1 MIGVQ
6 RIGIALF
13 FVMLVSIPWVT
24 MVDAQEQGGWS
35 PPYRLSSEQG
45 DASEGT
51 MLSDQFGYVHVFW
64 VEKNLLDDHSVI
76 QYARFDGIT
85 WSGPVDIHA
94 ARPGNQIES
103 VSVVV
108 DQHGQMHLVWTEGV
122 SGPTYY
128 SSAPAHDAL
137 SAKRWSSP
145 LRTGIPAY
153 RAKLQIDSENV
164 FHIVYTDFFGDQP
177 GVYYTRSDD
186 QGRTWS
192 EPDWLDPDILPNHSP
207 FWINFELDDSGGL
220 HIVWNYVDPESGI
233 GRWVRYAHSLDQG
246 ATWSLPF
253 TIDETDEADDELRMA
268 NPGLAIQG
276 ENVYVI
282 WAGDSLTHR
291 EFRFSTDFGQTWSV
305 PVRIF
310 GELHG
315 QAIGDGLAI
324 DAAGRLHFVGQ
335 IRYPQG
341 IYHAYWN
348 RSYWSI
354 PSVSYLIAQDA
365 YADVR
370 DRIHAHNIRLA
381 IRSGNQLVTTFT
393 NSPGEKEQLVLYA
406 MHRTLNDVSPLMPV
420 PTPEPVL
427 TPTPL
432 VQPSSTPTSPPIAPT
447 APALH
452 LDKEIKSLETD
463 SVTPMNTLLLALVP
477 ALLLAGSIIV
487 FQLFHKR

>member
-1 MIGVQ
+1 MISGR
-6 RIGIALF
+6 RIGIALC
-13 FVMLVSIPWVT
+13 FVMLVSILWAT
-24 MVDAQEQGGWS
+24 LVDAQEQGGWS
-35 PPYRLSSEQG
+35 SPYRLSSEEG

-64 VEKNLLDDHSVI
+64 VEKNRPDDHSVI

-128 SSAPAHDAL
+128 SNAPAHDAL

-153 RAKLQIDSENV
+153 RVKLQIDSENV

-207 FWINFELDDSGGL
+207 FWIDFELDDSGGL
-220 HIVWNYVDPESGI
+220 HIVWNYIDPESGI
-233 GRWVRYAHSLDQG
+233 GRWVRYAHSLDKG
-246 ATWSLPF
+246 VTWSLPF
-253 TIDETDEADDELRMA
+253 TVDETDEADDELRMA

-291 EFRFSTDFGQTWSV
+291 EFRFSTDSGQTWSV

-315 QAIGDGLAI
+315 QAIGDGMAI

-341 IYHAYWN
+341 IYHAYWDRN
-348 RSYWSI
+348 YWSV

-365 YADVR
+365 YDDMR

-381 IRSGNQLVTTFT
+381 IRGGNQLVTTFT

-406 MHRTLNDVSPLMPV
+406 MHRTLDDVSPSAPV
-420 PTPEPVL
+420 PTPEPTL
-427 TPTPL
+427 TPIPHA
-432 VQPSSTPTSPPIAPT
+432 QPSSTPTSPAIAPT
-447 APALH
+447 AVAL
-452 LDKEIKSLETD
+452 ELEKDVASFVTD
-463 SVTPMNTLLLALVP
+463 SVTPMNTLLLALAPV
-477 ALLLAGSIIV
+477 LLLAGSIVV
-487 FQLFHKR
+487 FQLLHKR